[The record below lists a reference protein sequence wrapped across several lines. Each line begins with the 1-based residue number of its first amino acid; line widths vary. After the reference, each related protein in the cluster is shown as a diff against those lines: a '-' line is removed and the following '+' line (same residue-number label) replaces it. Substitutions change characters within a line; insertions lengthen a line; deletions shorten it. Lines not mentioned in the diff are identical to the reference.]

1 MGAAIVGIVL
11 YDVFQGVVVP
21 RWTSRAAR
29 IAPLLVE
36 HLWTLWRVIAFRF
49 GTPRRREDFLATYA
63 PFALMMILLCWV
75 ASLVFG
81 YGLILHALR
90 GQIPK
95 LETFGD
101 AFYLAGVGLLTIG
114 FGDIVATGGP
124 ARVVLLSAG
133 ASGLAIFALV
143 LSLTFSLYGLFTRRE
158 VLVLTLDAR
167 AGSPPSGLALL
178 ETYAQLEMLDELP
191 RFFDAWEL
199 WAAEMLDSHLA
210 YPLLP
215 YFRSSHDDLSWVSSL
230 GAVLDAATL
239 LLTTIESGP
248 QCGGRPIGAAHLMY
262 KLGCHAV
269 DDLSHFQFNTGLY
282 HGQKDAGRNAGVE
295 RSEFVQARERLQH
308 AGFCLRDEDRAWEEF
323 AQHRAV
329 YAHALNNLAKHFTTP
344 PAQWIGDRSTLSFA
358 RPQS

>member
-1 MGAAIVGIVL
+1 MPSL
-11 YDVFQGVVVP
+11 FVP
-21 RWTSRAAR
+21 EHRAPAK
-29 IAPLLVE
+29 IF
-36 HLWTLWRVIAFRF
+36 WRPTR
-49 GTPRRREDFLATYA
+49 L
-63 PFALMMILLCWV
+63 ALMMILLCWV

-90 GQIPK
+90 GQIPQ

-239 LLTTIESGP
+239 LLTTIESGT
-248 QCGGRPIGAAHLMY
+248 QCGGRPIGAAHLM
-262 KLGCHAV
+262 
-269 DDLSHFQFNTGLY
+269 
-282 HGQKDAGRNAGVE
+282 
-295 RSEFVQARERLQH
+295 
-308 AGFCLRDEDRAWEEF
+308 
-323 AQHRAV
+323 
-329 YAHALNNLAKHFTTP
+329 
-344 PAQWIGDRSTLSFA
+344 
-358 RPQS
+358 